1 MEVNLQRMDIRMN
14 PIPLKLSLGP
24 VLFFWSRDD
33 ILRFYAEAAD
43 WPLDTLYLGEVVCGR
58 RQQLRGQDWISL
70 AADLGATG
78 REVVLSCQALIESES
93 DLKRLR
99 KMVDNGQVA
108 IEANDLGA
116 VRLAS
121 EKKLP
126 FVAGTHLNI
135 YNADTLALMRRLGAY
150 RWLPPVEM
158 GRDTLAAL
166 LAAARSQQLEIDTE
180 VFAWGRL
187 PLALSSRCFTARH
200 YNLNKDDCQFRCLEH
215 PDGLRLDT
223 REGQHFLAIN
233 GIQTMSDGCQALLP
247 TWRRC
252 TPPAPAGCG
261 SAAGARHRRRSPGF
275 PPAAGRPGRRGWL
288 AGRAARPGAG
298 ELVDGY
304 WRGQAGIHALEETR

>member
-1 MEVNLQRMDIRMN
+1 MSRRMDNRMN
-14 PIPLKLSLGP
+14 PIPMKLSLGP

-33 ILRFYAEAAD
+33 ILRFYAEAAE

-58 RQQLRGQDWISL
+58 RQQLRSQDWISL
-70 AADLGATG
+70 AADLASTG

-99 KMVDNGQVA
+99 KMVDNGQLA

-126 FVAGTHLNI
+126 FVSGTHLNI

-166 LAAARSQQLEIDTE
+166 LEAARGQQLEIDTE

-223 REGQHFLAIN
+223 REGQPFLAIN
-233 GIQTMSDGCQALLP
+233 GIQTMSDGCHALLP
-247 TWRRC
+247 RLEELH
-252 TPPAPAGCG
+252 
-261 SAAGARHRRRSPGF
+261 AAGADRVRISPQAQGTEAVVQAF
-275 PPAAGRPGRRGWL
+275 RQRLDGQDGSGSL
-288 AGRAARPGAG
+288 LDGLRAQAPG

-304 WRGQAGIHALEETR
+304 WRGQAGIQALEETH

>member
-1 MEVNLQRMDIRMN
+1 MT

-33 ILRFYAEAAD
+33 ILRFYAEAAE

-58 RQQLRGQDWISL
+58 RQQLRGQDWIAL
-70 AADLGATG
+70 AADLAATG

-99 KMVDNGQVA
+99 KMVDNGQLA

-126 FVAGTHLNI
+126 FVAGAHLNV

-158 GRDTLAAL
+158 GRGTLAAL
-166 LAAARSQQLEIDTE
+166 LAEAGRQQLEIDTE

-233 GIQTMSDGCQALLP
+233 GIQTMSDGCHALLP
-247 TWRRC
+247 HLAELRE
-252 TPPAPAGCG
+252 
-261 SAAGARHRRRSPGF
+261 AGAGRVRISPQAHGT
-275 PPAAGRPGRRGWL
+275 AAVVRAFRQQLDGQGDAGAQLAELRPH
-288 AGRAARPGAG
+288 APG

-304 WRGQAGIHALEETR
+304 WRGQAGIQALETRHAHS